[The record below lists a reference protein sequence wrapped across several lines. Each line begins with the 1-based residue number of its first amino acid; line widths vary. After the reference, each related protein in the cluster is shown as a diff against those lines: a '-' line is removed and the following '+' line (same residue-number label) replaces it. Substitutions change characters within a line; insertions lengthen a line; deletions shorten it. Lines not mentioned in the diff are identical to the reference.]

1 MPSKE
6 RRMAP
11 QTDNGRVAKDIAV
24 GTTITLFIFAVT
36 SYLPILGF
44 FCALFIPLPT
54 LFYRSKLGRNTGLFV
69 PAAALFIMAAVMG
82 GLAVDLVFFLELLL
96 LGFMLGE
103 FLAMDLSVERT
114 ILYTCAS
121 VLLVGLLGLVFYS
134 NVSNTGISALVSS
147 YIAKNLEMTMALYES
162 MGVSEESL
170 VQLSNSFEQIQY
182 VLVRIVPA
190 MVIGTTLFIAWIN
203 LLMARGI
210 LPVKGIFF
218 PDFGALNQWKAP
230 DALIWILI
238 GCGGMLL
245 MPVTGLKMLGLNGLL
260 ILLVVYF
267 LQGIAVVSYYFDKK
281 RFPRALRLFLYSLIA
296 LQQFIL
302 LLVIGLGLFDM
313 WLNFRKLNTQNKS

>member
-1 MPSKE
+1 
-6 RRMAP
+6 MAP
-11 QTDNGRVAKDIAV
+11 HMENSSVAKDIAV
-24 GTTITLFIFAVT
+24 GTAITVFIFAVT

-54 LFYRSKLGRNTGLFV
+54 LFYRSKLGRNTGLAV
-69 PAAALFIMAAVMG
+69 PAAALFVMAAVIG

-103 FLAMDLSVERT
+103 FLAMDLSVEKT

-121 VLLVGLLGLVFYS
+121 VLLAGLLGLVFYS
-134 NVSNTGISALVSS
+134 NVSSTGISVLVSD
-147 YIAKNLEMTMALYES
+147 YIAKNLELTMALYES

-190 MVIGTTLFIAWIN
+190 MVIGSTLFIAWIN
-203 LLMARGI
+203 LLMAKGV
-210 LPVKGIFF
+210 LPAKGIFF
-218 PDFGALNQWKAP
+218 PDFGALNHWKAP
-230 DALIWILI
+230 DALIWLLI
-238 GCGGMLL
+238 GCGGLLL
-245 MPVTGLKMLGLNGLL
+245 MPVNGLKMLGLNGLL

-267 LQGIAVVSYYFDKK
+267 LQGIAVVSFYFEKK

-296 LQQFIL
+296 LQQFL
-302 LLVIGLGLFDM
+302 LLLIIGLGLFDM
-313 WLNFRKLNTQNKS
+313 WLNFRKLKTNKNT